1 MQPKSAQTLPEP
13 SCETSQPP
21 GLSPRREVLIW
32 DPDWATD
39 SHLHQLRALLAGC
52 GAELHRLPQ
61 PATLGAGAFSR
72 SSALVAVALGAG
84 PAAGGPGLQVVAAL
98 KQRGFKVLG
107 YGPGASS
114 WPVGARARLLLAGAA
129 VLLDSAATGF
139 PEELRRLLAGHLRAE
154 AGRRGEEE
162 RTRARMAELGLVGR
176 TQAMLERVRWVLG
189 HGPHTNLPVL
199 ITGAAGT
206 GKELL
211 AQAIAR
217 LDPRRC
223 AGPFVAINCGAITP
237 GLAESELFG
246 HQRGAFTGAQQER
259 MGLIRSAQGG
269 VLFLDEVG
277 EL

>member
-21 GLSPRREVLIW
+21 GLSPRRAVLIW

-39 SHLHQLRALLAGC
+39 SHLHQLRALFASC

-61 PATLGAGAFSR
+61 SAALGDEEFSR
-72 SSALVAVALGAG
+72 FSSLAVVALGAG
-84 PAAGGPGLQVVAAL
+84 PAADSPGLQVVAAL

-154 AGRRGEEE
+154 AERRGEEE
-162 RTRARMAELGLVGR
+162 RTRALMAELGLVGR
-176 TQAMLERVRWVLG
+176 SRAMLDVFRWLLRV
-189 HGPHTNLPVL
+189 GPLSDLPV
-199 ITGAAGT
+199 
-206 GKELL
+206 
-211 AQAIAR
+211 
-217 LDPRRC
+217 
-223 AGPFVAINCGAITP
+223 
-237 GLAESELFG
+237 
-246 HQRGAFTGAQQER
+246 
-259 MGLIRSAQGG
+259 
-269 VLFLDEVG
+269 
-277 EL
+277 